1 MKQQQKGQK
10 GKAVSN
16 HIISTIF
23 LLYSNIHIL
32 NLIEINC
39 SYFIKIV

>member
-23 LLYSNIHIL
+23 LLYSNICIL

-39 SYFIKIV
+39 NVIL

>member
-10 GKAVSN
+10 GKAFSN

-23 LLYSNIHIL
+23 PLYSNIHIL

-39 SYFIKIV
+39 NVFL

>member
-23 LLYSNIHIL
+23 LLYSNIRIL

-39 SYFIKIV
+39 NVIL